1 VILKSK
7 AIVIKS
13 FSYSES
19 SLISR
24 LLLENG
30 EKLSIMI
37 KGAKSMK
44 SNKTALFQSMNLI
57 EFNYYNKSTRD
68 IQLFKEGR
76 LIDDFKI
83 VKNNFNSLTYGLG
96 IIDIIDKA
104 LPNSYQDSQMFDI
117 AFKCLNKINDNEDYK
132 IIFFFF
138 LLSFSHY
145 NGYSINTLI
154 INNNNSDKI
163 LNCFID
169 ASYQAEY
176 QNIYNDILDI
186 DVDRLIRK
194 TLSFISYHIPEI
206 SKVKSLKFIN

>member
-1 VILKSK
+1 
-7 AIVIKS
+7 
-13 FSYSES
+13 
-19 SLISR
+19 
-24 LLLENG
+24 
-30 EKLSIMI
+30 
-37 KGAKSMK
+37 MK

-132 IIFFFF
+132 E
-138 LLSFSHY
+138 LS
-145 NGYSINTLI
+145 TLTVGAPVGDKASAVMI
-154 INNNNSDKI
+154 AKDKI
-163 LNCFID
+163 LMIGGQQKGEGYSASNSAIVID
-169 ASYQAEY
+169 IS
-176 QNIYNDILDI
+176 D
-186 DVDRLIRK
+186 
-194 TLSFISYHIPEI
+194 SFN
-206 SKVKSLKFIN
+206 L

>member
-1 VILKSK
+1 MILKSK

-104 LPNSYQDSQMFDI
+104 LPNSYKDSQMFDI
-117 AFKCLNKINDNEDYK
+117 AFKCLNKINDNEPVSYTH
-132 IIFFFF
+132 
-138 LLSFSHY
+138 L
-145 NGYSINTLI
+145 TLPPTP
-154 INNNNSDKI
+154 
-163 LNCFID
+163 
-169 ASYQAEY
+169 Y
-176 QNIYNDILDI
+176 
-186 DVDRLIRK
+186 V
-194 TLSFISYHIPEI
+194 
-206 SKVKSLKFIN
+206 